1 MHRKKLE
8 KKFKLIFLFSIFIFI
23 SSVGF
28 KFYLCS
34 VVTIKNSEF
43 EQAFLRKKEL
53 EEDIDKLRSQ
63 SAYLSSIG
71 SIEKRAKELGFVEM
85 SERLASLD
93 LSASDQVAVLQ

>member
-1 MHRKKLE
+1 MPRKKLE

-53 EEDIDKLRSQ
+53 EEDISYFAYMFQKD
-63 SAYLSSIG
+63 AYLSSNVDVLFQDIN
-71 SIEKRAKELGFVEM
+71 LH
-85 SERLASLD
+85 
-93 LSASDQVAVLQ
+93 LS